1 MITLAVHFG
10 FGQEVTTLS
19 ETAVSK
25 VILHD
30 YIAQAFGLAGGAI
43 GRVSFIV
50 FIIGLLVQKSSQR
63 IALWV
68 LVSLQ
73 VAVNSLFIIIIFV
86 QCPGHESAIWDDS
99 GKRKCWDLHVQAYYG
114 YFQGGKRTRPTL
126 CPLSSDTTDIDS
138 FQRGH

>member
-10 FGQEVTTLS
+10 FGQEVSTLS
-19 ETAVSK
+19 DTAVSK

-30 YIAQAFGLAGGAI
+30 YLAQTFGLAGGAI

-63 IALWV
+63 ITLWV

-73 VAVNSLFIIIIFV
+73 VAVNLLFIIIIFV
-86 QCPGHESAIWDDS
+86 QCPGHESAIWDDT
-99 GKRKCWDLHVQAYYG
+99 GKKKCWDLHVQAYYG

-126 CPLSSDTTDIDS
+126 CPLSSDNMDTNS